1 MSSEDDA
8 HCDSL
13 SGATLRAPALSVPPN
28 LPAPRERRGT
38 KPVQWIAA
46 AALVGAVTIAA
57 ATRGVPN
64 RVSPEALRVD
74 GRTVSYSAAFAAHA
88 GIRTMEVR
96 EAPFSPVVCAT
107 GKASFDPE
115 QVAAIGANALGTVRR
130 VAKYEGDRVKRG
142 EVLAEIGS
150 PSQAKREA
158 AGSLRANELPPGMLG
173 VSLLRSPL
181 DGTVVERRI
190 ITGQSVRGERVV
202 FVVANLDR
210 LSLNLSVDAAQ
221 ARGLLV
227 GDRVELSREASA
239 GVLGTGSVA
248 EVEPSSASTPAASS
262 KLRVRIGV
270 DNRAR
275 GLRAGQVLTAR
286 IFGSNAGRAL
296 LIPTRALAWIGGQP
310 AVFVTAGANAA
321 SAAAVTL
328 GGCNGE
334 QTEVRLGLA
343 SGQHIVTDGVPTL
356 KEASFL

>member
-1 MSSEDDA
+1 MSSEDDV

-13 SGATLRAPALSVPPN
+13 SGTSLAAHALSAPPS
-28 LPAPRERRGT
+28 LRPVHEKRRARFAPWLVAG
-38 KPVQWIAA
+38 
-46 AALVGAVTIAA
+46 ALLGAGGLVV
-57 ATRGVPN
+57 ATRGVAKL
-64 RVSPEALRVD
+64 SLPEATHVE
-74 GRTVSYSAAFAAHA
+74 GRTVSYSAAFAARA

-96 EAPFSPVVCAT
+96 ELPFSPVVAAT

-130 VAKYEGDRVKRG
+130 VLKYEGESVKRG
-142 EVLAEIGS
+142 EVLAEVAS
-150 PSQAKREA
+150 PAQAGREA
-158 AGSLRANELPPGMLG
+158 AGSLRAQQLPVPGRMLG

-190 ITGQSVRGERVV
+190 VTGQSVRGERVV

-210 LSLNLSVDAAQ
+210 LSVTLSVDEAQ
-221 ARGLLV
+221 ARRLLA
-227 GDRVELSREASA
+227 GDRVELSREASND
-239 GVLGTGSVA
+239 VLGSGSVT
-248 EVEPSSASTPAASS
+248 EVEPSASANAGS
-262 KLRVRIGV
+262 KLRVSVRV

-275 GLRAGQVLTAR
+275 VLRAGQAVSAR
-286 IFGSNAGRAL
+286 IFASSAGRAL
-296 LIPTRALAWIGGQP
+296 LVPNRALAWIGGQP
-310 AVFVTAGANAA
+310 AVFVAASAHSA

-343 SGQHIVTDGVPTL
+343 SGQRIVSDGVPNL